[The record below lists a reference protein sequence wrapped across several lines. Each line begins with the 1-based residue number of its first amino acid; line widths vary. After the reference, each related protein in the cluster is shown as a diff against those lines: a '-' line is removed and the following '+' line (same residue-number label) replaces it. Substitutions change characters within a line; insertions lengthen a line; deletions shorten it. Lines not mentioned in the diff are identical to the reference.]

1 MSAADIDS
9 DFEGDSGLIVDNDG
23 GKKQQTGI
31 ETKIDG
37 EGVMFMSFIVQIL
50 ITIMSSQL
58 FVHTYEQ
65 RCAVAN

>member
-23 GKKQQTGI
+23 ERKQQTGI

-37 EGVMFMSFIVQIL
+37 EG
-50 ITIMSSQL
+50 
-58 FVHTYEQ
+58 
-65 RCAVAN
+65 